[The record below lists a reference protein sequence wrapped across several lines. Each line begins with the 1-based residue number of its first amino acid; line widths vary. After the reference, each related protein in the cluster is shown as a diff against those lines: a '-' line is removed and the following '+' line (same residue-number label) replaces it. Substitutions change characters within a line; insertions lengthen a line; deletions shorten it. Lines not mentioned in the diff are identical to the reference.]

1 MDWLRGQLVNKKRDV
16 GFTGESLPVIKR
28 AVELLGKQL
37 ITSETID
44 MEWTSSDLENNNV
57 KVTVYKPV
65 VKLPHILELQY
76 YANSVVPVFLLDSIV
91 GEYLL
96 FKIKTKFVCFDSL
109 IFFNEKTKTFIL
121 VANYFC

>member
-1 MDWLRGQLVNKKRDV
+1 MDWLRGELINKKRDV

-96 FKIKTKFVCFDSL
+96 FKINSKLVCFESL
-109 IFFNEKTKTFIL
+109 IFYFFLIRL
-121 VANYFC
+121 NYNFY